1 MKLKSLITVAS
12 TLLLATTTTLSFAA
26 GSHAGGHHGEEGA
39 IGSPG
44 KMANV
49 KRTIAIDM
57 TDNMRFT
64 PANITA
70 KQGETIKFMVK
81 NSGQIK
87 HEIVFGTPAELKEH
101 YAAMLKFP
109 DMEHADDNQITVMPG
124 KTGEIIWE
132 FSKAGKVD
140 FACLQAGHFDAGMV
154 GAVMVDGKG
163 MATIKGKTVAKDG
176 HSDHKH

>member
-1 MKLKSLITVAS
+1 MKLKSLITVTS
-12 TLLLATTTTLSFAA
+12 TLLLAAVSTLSIAA

-44 KMANV
+44 KTANA
-49 KRTIAIDM
+49 KRTVAIDM

-64 PANITA
+64 PSNITA
-70 KQGETIKFMVK
+70 KKGETIKFVVK
-81 NSGQIK
+81 NSGKIK

-124 KTGEIIWE
+124 KTGEIVWE

-163 MATIKGKTVAKDG
+163 MTKGKTAAADSHG
-176 HSDHKH
+176 DQKH